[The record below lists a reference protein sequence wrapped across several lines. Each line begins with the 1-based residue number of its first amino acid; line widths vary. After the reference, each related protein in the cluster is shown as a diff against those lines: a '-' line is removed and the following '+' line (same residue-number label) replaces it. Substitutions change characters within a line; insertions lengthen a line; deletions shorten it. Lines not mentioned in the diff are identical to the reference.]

1 MPILSLSAA
10 PLAATAALILATPYP
25 VVQSD
30 GPIAAQVDGFTRV
43 SDAGESRI
51 DGVRDG
57 THEGVPVRFL
67 DMTIRNTSGETTF
80 PETIQKVWW
89 QGRTSGRSEDARHR
103 NLRQRGM
110 YEYVK
115 PGAVWTVT
123 YIIPRRDDVLGV
135 TIIDPAQRS
144 TAKARMI
151 TWEELRGDTPTTG
164 TPTGEGF
171 AGADPAAAVEQGKA
185 AVEKLPEPVRRKIAP
200 TVERLKE
207 KLGARL
213 PRLFR

>member
-10 PLAATAALILATPYP
+10 TLAATAALVLAAPHP
-25 VVQSD
+25 VVLPD
-30 GPIAAQVDGFTRV
+30 GPIATQGGGFTRV
-43 SDAGESRI
+43 SDVGESRI

-67 DMTIRNTSGETTF
+67 DMTIRNTSDDTTF

-123 YIIPRRDDVLGV
+123 YIIPLRDDVLGV
-135 TIIDPAQRS
+135 TISDPAQRS

-164 TPTGEGF
+164 EGF
-171 AGADPAAAVEQGKA
+171 AGTDPAAAVEQGKA